1 MRNYLPFLLVLAMA
15 VLPVAAEEDWSSF
28 RGNAQLT
35 GVAPGS
41 LPEDMEVL
49 WTFEV
54 GEGIES
60 TAALVDGMVYV
71 GGLDGVLYAL
81 SFDTGEEM
89 WRYQAGDEIKSSPSV
104 RDGVVYVGDES
115 GLFHA
120 VGAKDGKKL
129 WTFTT
134 DAGVIASASFAG
146 GGVIVGSQDNSLYSV
161 KPQDGSLR
169 WKVETDSFVYATAA
183 IAQVDGREVAL
194 VAGCDGLLRAL
205 DVRDGSLVTSVAI
218 DAYVGASP
226 VVGNGRAYF
235 GTFENNVLAVDLA
248 AGEVVWRYTN
258 PERQFPYYSSAA
270 YTPERLV
277 IGGRDKLVHGLE
289 PATGKAAWTWSAGA
303 RVDSSPV
310 IAGGIAW
317 LGTGSGDVVGLEIKE
332 GHKVWSY
339 ATGSSI
345 TASPAVSRGRLVIGT
360 LDGMLYCFGAKE
372 TMQPVQQEKADG

>member
-1 MRNYLPFLLVLAMA
+1 MA
-15 VLPVAAEEDWSSF
+15 PPAAEDDWSSF
-28 RGNAQLT
+28 RGDAQLT
-35 GVAPGS
+35 GVASGP
-41 LPEDMEVL
+41 LPEGMEVL
-49 WTFEV
+49 WTFEA

-60 TAALVDGMVYV
+60 TAAVVDGMVYV

-81 SFDTGEEM
+81 DFATGEEV

-120 VGAKDGKKL
+120 VGATDGKKI

-134 DAGVIASASFAG
+134 DAGIIASASFAG
-146 GGVIVGSQDNSLYSV
+146 GGVIFGSQDNFLYCV

-183 IAQVDGREVAL
+183 IAQVKGREVAL
-194 VAGCDGLLRAL
+194 VAGCDGLLRAI
-205 DVRDGSLVTSVAI
+205 DVKNGSQVSAVAI

-248 AGEVVWRYTN
+248 AGEVVWRYAN
-258 PERQFPYYSSAA
+258 PERQFPFYSSAA
-270 YTPERLV
+270 YTPQRLV
-277 IGGRDKLVHGLE
+277 IGGRDKLVHGLD
-289 PATGKAAWTWSAGA
+289 PATGKVAWTWSAGS

-310 IAGGIAW
+310 IAGDVAW
-317 LGTGSGDVVGLEIKE
+317 LGTGSGDVVGLDIND

-339 ATGSSI
+339 PTGSSI

-360 LDGMLYCFGAKE
+360 LDGMLYCFGAKAA
-372 TMQPVQQEKADG
+372 VRREKTDG

>member
-1 MRNYLPFLLVLAMA
+1 VRRYLIFLALLA
-15 VLPVAAEEDWSSF
+15 VVAAPGPAADDWASF
-28 RGNAQLT
+28 RGDAQLT
-35 GVAPGS
+35 GVASGA
-41 LPEDMEVL
+41 LPDGMKVL

-54 GEGIES
+54 GDGIES
-60 TAALVDGMVYV
+60 TAALVDGVVYI

-81 SFDTGEEM
+81 NFDTGAEI

-120 VGAKDGKKL
+120 VGATDGKKR
-129 WTFTT
+129 WTFET

-146 GGVIVGSQDNSLYSV
+146 DGVIFGSQDNSLYCL
-161 KPQDGSLR
+161 KPEDGSLR

-183 IAQVDGREVAL
+183 IAQVNGREAAL

-205 DVRDGSLVTSVAI
+205 DVRDGSQIASVAI

-226 VVGNGRAYF
+226 AVGNGHVYF

-258 PERQFPYYSSAA
+258 PQRQFPYYSSAA
-270 YTPERLV
+270 YTPDRLV
-277 IGGRDKLVHGLE
+277 IGGRDKLVHGLD
-289 PATGKAAWTWSAGA
+289 PATGKAVWTWSAGS

-310 IAGGIAW
+310 IAGDIAW
-317 LGTGSGDVVGLEIKE
+317 LGTGNGDVVGLNIKD
-332 GHKVWSY
+332 GTKHWSY

-345 TASPAVSRGRLVIGT
+345 TASAAVAGGRLVIGT
-360 LDGMLYCFGAKE
+360 LDGMLYCFAAE
-372 TMQPVQQEKADG
+372 PAERQENTDG